1 MVFCPWTDEKSREDW
16 YRNEWVNS
24 REFLAG
30 KTVLVTGAASGIGHA
45 TVRHLLRDTRADI
58 VAVDIDHEKLM
69 GWKSDPD
76 GWRVTPIHLDLAV
89 KAASEMIPLNI
100 DVLINNAGRLDPG
113 LLYGY
118 DMDLAEYTLQVM
130 LHAPM
135 RLTAH
140 VLPHM
145 RTTGW
150 GAIIN
155 MGSVYGVIG
164 GDGKGAY
171 AIAKHGLLGL
181 TRQITL
187 EESCHGVR
195 SVLVCPGHVD
205 SPLLD
210 GQIVDEA
217 AAFGVDPA
225 ERERQ
230 LRAQLATDRFVT
242 PDEIAANVLWLLG
255 DDARSI
261 TGNAYVI
268 DGGWTAG
275 TRSTQRMNR
284 QAHPSV

>member
-16 YRNEWVNS
+16 YRNEWAKS
-24 REFLAG
+24 QKFLAG

-45 TVRHLLRDTRADI
+45 IVRHLLRVTRADI
-58 VAVDIDHEKLM
+58 VAVDVDHEKLM
-69 GWKSDPD
+69 GWKADPD
-76 GWRVTPIHLDLAV
+76 GWRVTVVHLDLADANV
-89 KAASEMIPLNI
+89 TEMVPTNV

-113 LLYGY
+113 LLHDY
-118 DMDLAEYTLQVM
+118 DMDLADYTLQVM
-130 LHAPM
+130 LHAPL

-145 RTTGW
+145 RAAGW
-150 GAIIN
+150 GVVIN

-255 DDARSI
+255 EDARSI

-275 TRSTQRMNR
+275 TRSAVGYN
-284 QAHPSV
+284 AH